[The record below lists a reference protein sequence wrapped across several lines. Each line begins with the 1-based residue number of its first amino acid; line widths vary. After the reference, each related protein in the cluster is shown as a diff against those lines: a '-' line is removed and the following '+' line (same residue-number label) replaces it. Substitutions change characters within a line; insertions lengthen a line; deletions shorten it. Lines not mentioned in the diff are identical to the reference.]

1 LHKYR
6 GDRTPFL
13 EGKTQTRVNNIR
25 TKCKMTGSWPD

>member
-1 LHKYR
+1 
-6 GDRTPFL
+6 L